1 MVCALSFF
9 IPGFIQ
15 FKLSFFTQHYHI
27 TFKEV
32 LFFNQKLFCDFA
44 LYFVH
49 DCIIHCL
56 HRLWLIRL
64 YIQGSDRHL
73 LNINLQLNTSSSTP
87 TINQPSQWAEE
98 VTTFPAAATRQ
109 LRHRLAIGLCS
120 QAEADTMALKKTTD
134 KTNRIV

>member
-1 MVCALSFF
+1 MLCPSSSPVSSNSNFLSSHNTTTS
-9 IPGFIQ
+9 PS
-15 FKLSFFTQHYHI
+15 KTYY
-27 TFKEV
+27 
-32 LFFNQKLFCDFA
+32 FNQKLFCDLA

-49 DCIIHCL
+49 DCIIHCF

-87 TINQPSQWAEE
+87 IINQPSQWAEE

-109 LRHRLAIGLCS
+109 LRHHLAIGLCS
-120 QAEADTMALKKTTD
+120 QAEAATMALKKTSD